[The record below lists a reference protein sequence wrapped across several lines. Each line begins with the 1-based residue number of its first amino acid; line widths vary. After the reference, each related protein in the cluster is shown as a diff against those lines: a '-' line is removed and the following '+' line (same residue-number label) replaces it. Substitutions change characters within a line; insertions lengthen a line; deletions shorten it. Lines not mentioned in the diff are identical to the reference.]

1 MEQALIHMDMQN
13 VHSVVRVRGRIVVV
27 PTTART
33 NTPSIAHT
41 RSLHREIRRR
51 PLFPLLHIHIH
62 SISVRKLVVIIDV
75 THASR
80 IEPRIRKFEPQFT
93 RGNPPARG
101 TGIENGFFRSVIIV

>member
-1 MEQALIHMDMQN
+1 MEQAVILMDMQN
-13 VHSVVRVRGRIVVV
+13 IHSVVRVRGRIVVV

-33 NTPSIAHT
+33 NTTSVAHAC
-41 RSLHREIRRR
+41 SLHREIRRR

-101 TGIENGFFRSVIIV
+101 TGIENGFSVP